1 MSVINISFCRKFSI
15 AQANSAPL
23 FTSSNYIGYIESGK
37 RSMNGVFT
45 HKCVQFWRFWDL
57 KVVGVF
63 SSKRNFQGSPTK
75 PRSLEIPTGGSL
87 YFSFF
92 PKKFSLVDFT
102 QPYQAHSLH
111 NISLVLL
118 LLIFN

>member
-1 MSVINISFCRKFSI
+1 MENDKWMGYLPTNVYSFGDSGTWKLLGFFPPKEIFKDLQQNPGVWRYPQVVHSI
-15 AQANSAPL
+15 
-23 FTSSNYIGYIESGK
+23 
-37 RSMNGVFT
+37 
-45 HKCVQFWRFWDL
+45 
-57 KVVGVF
+57 
-63 SSKRNFQGSPTK
+63 
-75 PRSLEIPTGGSL
+75 
-87 YFSFF
+87 SFF